1 MDFYDFVGF
10 GYFFIIIYKQKSSF
24 QKEERFFLRNI
35 YLYNTLCIDKLG
47 NKKEYPVM
55 TIALSNP
62 SIQDS
67 ESWVLIG
74 EIDGHSD
81 LSNVFTS
88 TLVMGEDVDEKFFT
102 LTAANDFKNKNG
114 ESKNTEFLAEFNAQ
128 PEKNTYQFNSN
139 VKLNDRNVYG

>member
-1 MDFYDFVGF
+1 
-10 GYFFIIIYKQKSSF
+10 
-24 QKEERFFLRNI
+24 
-35 YLYNTLCIDKLG
+35 
-47 NKKEYPVM
+47 M